1 MLSRGQIGWLGWLVR
16 ELERM
21 KAAKSK
27 PYYTL
32 LVKRAGV
39 WSAQFGDYDREV
51 VSYEEHDCYDTE
63 VTKIIKTDDNQ
74 ASIDAKIAELNG
86 SK

>member
-1 MLSRGQIGWLGWLVR
+1 MLSRGRIGWLGLGVR
-16 ELERM
+16 TM
-21 KAAKSK
+21 IKKQAAK

-32 LVKRAGV
+32 VVKRAGV

-51 VSYEEHDCYDTE
+51 VRDEEHDCYDTE
-63 VTKIIKTDDNQ
+63 VTKIIKTADSQ
-74 ASIDAKIAELNG
+74 AAIDAKIAELNG